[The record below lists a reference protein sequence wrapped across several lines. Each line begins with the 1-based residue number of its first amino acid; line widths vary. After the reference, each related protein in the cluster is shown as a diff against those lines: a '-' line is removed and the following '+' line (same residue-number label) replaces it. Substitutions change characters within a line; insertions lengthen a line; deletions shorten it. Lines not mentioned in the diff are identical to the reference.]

1 MKMKNYISN
10 LTNDELEW
18 LCSEIPCERYEVFFR
33 SHPDEFDQIN
43 ISNPRDKKRLE
54 RCVNKILSSLTL
66 DSVILFLNQNAENI
80 LVSFS
85 KVLQCNEQNK
95 TNQEILMAKTLRLF
109 HFGGRVTLYFKLS
122 NELDKEYLYIEKMNG
137 IIKNLDLKNVNDWEY
152 GMATLSDITE
162 SKNRQAVIS
171 VKDMFEKTEPL
182 VGKDICKSI
191 SWLKGM
197 FNRILRHDCWDWYTV
212 NSYFNYPTFAD
223 LHAIVVSLAS
233 LRKAIINDDD
243 LEKRRKM
250 ITLVNHN
257 FLEYCNNYL
266 VFDSEK
272 RKYK

>member
-122 NELDKEYLYIEKMNG
+122 NELDHGNQF
-137 IIKNLDLKNVNDWEY
+137 
-152 GMATLSDITE
+152 
-162 SKNRQAVIS
+162 SK
-171 VKDMFEKTEPL
+171 
-182 VGKDICKSI
+182 
-191 SWLKGM
+191 
-197 FNRILRHDCWDWYTV
+197 
-212 NSYFNYPTFAD
+212 
-223 LHAIVVSLAS
+223 
-233 LRKAIINDDD
+233 IINSEMVI
-243 LEKRRKM
+243 LTP
-250 ITLVNHN
+250 ITINNH
-257 FLEYCNNYL
+257 FNNANY
-266 VFDSEK
+266 VT
-272 RKYK
+272 